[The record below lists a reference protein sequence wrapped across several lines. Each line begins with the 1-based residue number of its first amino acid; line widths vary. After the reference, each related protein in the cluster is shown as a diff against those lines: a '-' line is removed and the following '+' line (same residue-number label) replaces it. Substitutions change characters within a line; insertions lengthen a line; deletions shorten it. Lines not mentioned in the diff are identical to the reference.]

1 MKKIRIYA
9 LTICAAGL
17 FAGSCTSNFDEYN
30 TNQNQMEMGDVHPLN
45 LLEHILFT
53 GADGMVYRTWLLNN
67 ELMQYTV
74 QMYTENV
81 HRYMI
86 RDSYNS
92 GTWNHLARWAAN
104 ADHMIEQ
111 AVKNEDPNSEAIA
124 LTMRA
129 LFVSNWTDI
138 YGDIPFSEAFQ
149 GRNNVLKPKFDTQRE
164 IYTQLFADLE
174 RANTLYEP
182 SRALRYPNKDLL
194 FAGDLTKWRKFTNS
208 LHMRL
213 LMRLQNRDAEMGV
226 SEKLR
231 EIVSN
236 PAAYPVMA
244 SNADNAALF
253 YTNVDPFI
261 GHFGTMTLQSFT
273 SNSHRMAEHLV
284 NMMNNTNDPRLGI
297 YAVQQNNEWSGL
309 VSGFPSTETNATN
322 CAYLNKEV
330 LGDYTSP
337 YTFMRYDEVLFILS
351 EAAFRGMIPG
361 GNQAARTYYDQAVL
375 ASIDFWDEINPSPT
389 YEITQAQ
396 KNAFMEIVAFD
407 NTLEQILNQKYIAL
421 FWEGYEAWH
430 EYRRTGYPVLTI
442 GKGTDNNGVLPTR
455 FIYPVTTVDTNRDNY
470 LQAIANQ
477 GPDNMRTT
485 LWWARRQ

>member
-1 MKKIRIYA
+1 MKNILRYTLA
-9 LTICAAGL
+9 ICTAGL
-17 FAGSCTSNFDEYN
+17 LPVACTSNFDEYN

-67 ELMQYTV
+67 ELIQYTV

-104 ADHMIEQ
+104 SDHMIEQ
-111 AVKNEDPNSEAIA
+111 AVKNGDANSEAIA

-149 GRNNVLKPKFDTQRE
+149 GRNNVLKPKFDTQKE
-164 IYTQLFADLE
+164 VYTQLFADLE
-174 RANTLYEP
+174 RA
-182 SRALRYPNKDLL
+182 
-194 FAGDLTKWRKFTNS
+194 NS

-213 LMRLQNRDAEMGV
+213 LMRLQNRDEEMGV

-236 PAAYPVMA
+236 PSRYPVMA

-261 GHFGTMTLQSFT
+261 GHFGTTTLQSFT

-284 NMMNNTNDPRLGI
+284 NLMNNTNDPRLGI
-297 YAVQQNNEWSGL
+297 YAVQQNNEWTGL
-309 VSGFPSTETNATN
+309 VSGYPTTETNATN
-322 CAYLNKEV
+322 CAYLNKDV

-361 GNQAARTYYDQAVL
+361 GSAAAQQYYEQAVL
-375 ASIDFWDEINPSPT
+375 ASIDYWDEINPSPT

-396 KNAFMEIVAFD
+396 KNAFMQIVAFD

-430 EYRRTGYPVLTI
+430 EYRRTGYPNFKI
-442 GKGTDNNGVLPTR
+442 GKGTANDGVLPTR
-455 FIYPVTTVDTNRDNY
+455 FIYPVTTVDTNHENY
-470 LQAIANQ
+470 LKAIANQ
-477 GPDNMRTT
+477 GPDNMKTR
-485 LWWARRQ
+485 LWWARKQ

>member
-1 MKKIRIYA
+1 MKNILRYTLA
-9 LTICAAGL
+9 ICTAGL
-17 FAGSCTSNFDEYN
+17 LPVACTSNFDEYN

-67 ELMQYTV
+67 ELIQYTV

-104 ADHMIEQ
+104 SDHMIEQ
-111 AVKNEDPNSEAIA
+111 AVKNGDANSEAIA

-149 GRNNVLKPKFDTQRE
+149 GRNNVLKPKFDTQKE
-164 IYTQLFADLE
+164 VYTQLFADLE
-174 RANTLYEP
+174 RANSLYDP
-182 SRALRYPNKDLL
+182 SRALRYPNKDLMYK
-194 FAGDLTKWRKFTNS
+194 GDIAKWRKFTNS

-213 LMRLQNRDAEMGV
+213 LMRLQNRDEEMGV

-236 PAAYPVMA
+236 PSRYPVMA

-261 GHFGTMTLQSFT
+261 GRFGTMTLQNFT

-297 YAVQQNNEWSGL
+297 YAVQQNNEWTGL
-309 VSGFPSTETNATN
+309 VSGYPTTETNATN
-322 CAYLNKEV
+322 CAYLNKDV

-337 YTFMRYDEVLFILS
+337 YTFMRYDEVPVHSL
-351 EAAFRGMIPG
+351 RGGVPRHG
-361 GNQAARTYYDQAVL
+361 SGRQRRGAAVL
-375 ASIDFWDEINPSPT
+375 RAGRAGVDR
-389 YEITQAQ
+389 
-396 KNAFMEIVAFD
+396 
-407 NTLEQILNQKYIAL
+407 LLGRNQPLAHL
-421 FWEGYEAWH
+421 RDHAGAEERLHADRGLRQHA
-430 EYRRTGYPVLTI
+430 
-442 GKGTDNNGVLPTR
+442 GTDPQPEVHRPLLGGLRSLARVPPHGLSQPQ
-455 FIYPVTTVDTNRDNY
+455 NR
-470 LQAIANQ
+470 Q
-477 GPDNMRTT
+477 GHG
-485 LWWARRQ
+485 

>member
-1 MKKIRIYA
+1 MKNILRYA
-9 LTICAAGL
+9 LTICAAGCL
-17 FAGSCTSNFDEYN
+17 TGACTSNFDEYN
-30 TNQNQMEMGDVHPLN
+30 TNQNQMEMGDIHPLN

-53 GADGMVYRTWLLNN
+53 GADGLVYRTWLLNN
-67 ELMQYTV
+67 ELVQYTV

-104 ADHMIEQ
+104 SDHMIEQ
-111 AVKNEDPNSEAIA
+111 AVKNEDANSEAIA
-124 LTMRA
+124 LTRRA

-149 GRNNVLKPKFDTQRE
+149 GRNNVLKPRFDTQKE

-174 RANTLYEP
+174 RANSLYDT
-182 SRALRYPNKDLL
+182 SRALRYPNKDLMY
-194 FAGDLTKWRKFTNS
+194 AGDIAKWRKFTNS
-208 LHMRL
+208 LYMRL

-236 PAAYPVMA
+236 PALYPVMA

-261 GHFGTMTLQSFT
+261 GHFGTTTLQNFT

-284 NMMNNTNDPRLGI
+284 NLMNNTNDPRLGI
-297 YAVQQNNEWSGL
+297 YAVQQNNEWTGL
-309 VSGFPSTETNATN
+309 VSGYPTTETNATN
-322 CAYLNKEV
+322 CAYLNNDV

-351 EAAFRGMIPG
+351 EAAFRGMVPG
-361 GNQAARTYYDQAVL
+361 GSAAAQTYYEQAVL
-375 ASIDFWDEINPSPT
+375 ARSTPRPPT
-389 YEITQAQ
+389 RSRR
-396 KNAFMEIVAFD
+396 
-407 NTLEQILNQKYIAL
+407 
-421 FWEGYEAWH
+421 H
-430 EYRRTGYPVLTI
+430 RRTPSCRSWPSTTRWSRFSTRNTSPFSGRATKP
-442 GKGTDNNGVLPTR
+442 GTSTAARVIPISRSARARPTTACFPR
-455 FIYPVTTVDTNRDNY
+455 VSSTR
-470 LQAIANQ
+470 
-477 GPDNMRTT
+477 
-485 LWWARRQ
+485 

>member
-1 MKKIRIYA
+1 MLRCA
-9 LTICAAGL
+9 LTICAAGFL
-17 FAGSCTSNFDEYN
+17 SGACTSNFDEYN
-30 TNQNQMEMGDVHPLN
+30 TNQNQMEMGDIHPLN

-67 ELMQYTV
+67 ELVQYTV

-104 ADHMIEQ
+104 SDHMIEQ
-111 AVKNEDPNSEAIA
+111 AVKNEDANSEAIA

-149 GRNNVLKPKFDTQRE
+149 GRNNVLKPKFDTQKE

-174 RANTLYEP
+174 RANSLYDS
-182 SRALRYPNKDLL
+182 SRALRYPNKDLMY
-194 FAGDLTKWRKFTNS
+194 AGDIAKWRKFTNS

-213 LMRLQNRDAEMGV
+213 LMRLQNHDAEMGV

-236 PAAYPVMA
+236 PTLYPVMA

-261 GHFGTMTLQSFT
+261 GRFGTMTLQNFT

-284 NMMNNTNDPRLGI
+284 NMMNNTNDPRPLI
-297 YAVQQNNEWSGL
+297 KN
-309 VSGFPSTETNATN
+309 
-322 CAYLNKEV
+322 
-330 LGDYTSP
+330 
-337 YTFMRYDEVLFILS
+337 
-351 EAAFRGMIPG
+351 
-361 GNQAARTYYDQAVL
+361 RTIANR
-375 ASIDFWDEINPSPT
+375 E
-389 YEITQAQ
+389 
-396 KNAFMEIVAFD
+396 
-407 NTLEQILNQKYIAL
+407 ILN
-421 FWEGYEAWH
+421 E
-430 EYRRTGYPVLTI
+430 TGRI
-442 GKGTDNNGVLPTR
+442 
-455 FIYPVTTVDTNRDNY
+455 
-470 LQAIANQ
+470 
-477 GPDNMRTT
+477 
-485 LWWARRQ
+485 